1 MEGASVE
8 LAAQLEEMQRQAER
22 LSAENL
28 ALKETM
34 ASAASAASGG
44 RPPRPE
50 EQQAA
55 ALRDY
60 NKQRAR
66 LDAVVKS

>member
-34 ASAASAASGG
+34 ASAASAGGG